1 MISVG
6 SVTGKVDNAS
16 RDIIMLNLNVER
28 YELKYFINHMENHAL
43 VNRLK
48 HALKSDPH
56 SVPHRG
62 YSIRSVYFD
71 SYDDE
76 CLHEKLAGTQF
87 RRKYRLRSYNTED
100 ETVKFEIKNKA
111 NNQIFKETAS
121 IGRESAHEIIL
132 GNYEEMLKYNNPILN
147 KIYIAFKTKMFKPK
161 VMVEYE
167 RDAFI
172 FHHFNVRITIDNNL
186 RANTSCFDLFS
197 RNFHALPVVL
207 EGKDILE
214 IKYNTVLPDF
224 IRNVIQLDSLERSAI
239 SKYALSRRFL
249 KTSYWE
255 DI

>member
-1 MISVG
+1 MW
-6 SVTGKVDNAS
+6 
-16 RDIIMLNLNVER
+16 NLNVER
-28 YELKYFINHMENHAL
+28 YELKYFINHVENRSL

-48 HALKSDPH
+48 HALRADQH
-56 SVPHRG
+56 SIPHRG
-62 YSIRSVYFD
+62 YSIRSLYFD
-71 SYDDE
+71 SFDDE
-76 CLHEKLAGTQF
+76 CLHEKLAGIQF
-87 RRKYRLRSYNTED
+87 RKKYRLRSYD
-100 ETVKFEIKNKA
+100 PDAETVKFEIKNKA

-121 IGRESAHEIIL
+121 IGRESAYEIIA

-147 KIYIAFKTKMFKPK
+147 KIYIAFKTRMFKPK

-172 FHHFNVRITIDNNL
+172 FHHFNLRITIDNNL
-186 RANTSCFDLFS
+186 RSNTTCFDLFS
-197 RNFHALPVVL
+197 RDFHSLPVVL

-214 IKYNTVLPDF
+214 IKYNRVLPDF

>member
-1 MISVG
+1 MW
-6 SVTGKVDNAS
+6 
-16 RDIIMLNLNVER
+16 NLNVER
-28 YELKYFINHMENHAL
+28 HELKYFINHVENHSL

-48 HALKSDPH
+48 YALRVDPH

-62 YSIRSVYFD
+62 YSIRSLYFD
-71 SYDDE
+71 SFDNE

-87 RRKYRLRSYNTED
+87 RKKYRLRSYGSD
-100 ETVKFEIKNKA
+100 AETVKFEIKNKA

-121 IGRESAHEIIL
+121 IGRKSACEIIA

-147 KIYIAFKTKMFKPK
+147 KTYIAFKTRMFKPK

-172 FHHFNVRITIDNNL
+172 FHHFNLRITIDNNL
-186 RANTSCFDLFS
+186 RSNNTCFDLFS
-197 RNFHALPVVL
+197 RDFHSLPVVL

-214 IKYNTVLPDF
+214 IKYNRVLPDF
-224 IRNVIQLDSLERSAI
+224 IRNIIQLDSLERSAI
-239 SKYALSRRFL
+239 SKYAMARRFF

-255 DI
+255 DM

>member
-1 MISVG
+1 MW
-6 SVTGKVDNAS
+6 
-16 RDIIMLNLNVER
+16 NLNVER
-28 YELKYFINHMENHAL
+28 YELKYFINHVENHSL

-48 HALKSDPH
+48 HALRADPH

-62 YSIRSVYFD
+62 YSIRSLYFD
-71 SYDDE
+71 SFDDE
-76 CLHEKLAGTQF
+76 CLHEKLAGIQF
-87 RRKYRLRSYNTED
+87 RKKYRLRSYD
-100 ETVKFEIKNKA
+100 PDAETVKFEIKNKA

-121 IGRESAHEIIL
+121 IGRESACEIIA
-132 GNYEEMLKYNNPILN
+132 GNYEEMLKYNNPVLN
-147 KIYIAFKTKMFKPK
+147 KIYIAFKTRMFKPK

-172 FHHFNVRITIDNNL
+172 FHHFNLRITIDNNL
-186 RANTSCFDLFS
+186 RSNNTCFDLFS
-197 RNFHALPVVL
+197 RDFHSLPVVL

-224 IRNVIQLDSLERSAI
+224 IRSMIQLDSSERSAI